1 MTDLDLDLDNDTIRD
16 FDEMWFHH
24 SSQLITM
31 RNISPK
37 RAAATSL
44 ALLRRVFAEDKGF
57 ESWLIRKGI
66 PVSVPK

>member
-1 MTDLDLDLDNDTIRD
+1 MSDLDLDNDTIRD

-44 ALLRRVFAEDKGF
+44 ALLRRVFTDDKAF
-57 ESWLIRKGI
+57 ESWLIRKGL
-66 PVSVPK
+66 PVSVPE

>member
-1 MTDLDLDLDNDTIRD
+1 MTDLDLDNDTIRD

-44 ALLRRVFAEDKGF
+44 ALLRRVFGEDPTF
-57 ESWLIRKGI
+57 SRWLIRKGL
-66 PVSVPK
+66 PTSLAE

>member
-1 MTDLDLDLDNDTIRD
+1 MDFNNELDRDRD
-16 FDEMWFHH
+16 FDDMWFHH
-24 SSQLITM
+24 SAQLVTM
-31 RNISPK
+31 RNISPM

-66 PVSVPK
+66 PVSVSN

>member
-1 MTDLDLDLDNDTIRD
+1 MDFDNDIDRDRD
-16 FDEMWFHH
+16 FDEMWFNH

-44 ALLRRVFAEDKGF
+44 ALMRRVFYEDKAF
-57 ESWLIRKGI
+57 ESWRIRKGL
-66 PVSVPK
+66 PAAAPE